1 MPLAE
6 ILWRITP
13 WAERRFL
20 GLIDEIADLDPD
32 SEEAYIL
39 RDEIRRLPNF
49 PHRATTT
56 TVIRREVISN

>member
-20 GLIDEIADLDPD
+20 GLIDEIADQLLELSFGPRGYAPQD
-32 SEEAYIL
+32 
-39 RDEIRRLPNF
+39 F
-49 PHRATTT
+49 G
-56 TVIRREVISN
+56 